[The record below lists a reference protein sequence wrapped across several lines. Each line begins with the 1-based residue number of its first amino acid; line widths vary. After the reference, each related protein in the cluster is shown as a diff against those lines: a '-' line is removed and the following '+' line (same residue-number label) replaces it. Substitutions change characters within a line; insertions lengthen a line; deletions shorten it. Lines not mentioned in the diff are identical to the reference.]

1 MGGTTTFI
9 SGSGGISTAIGS
21 GGGELIL
28 SGNGGCGSS
37 ITISTPDELLIGG
50 APTAD
55 GAGHWPS
62 EEDPARR
69 IDVIQ
74 KRGSKWVL
82 LSKKTGK
89 VIGTHPTK
97 EAAEAQERAVQ
108 ASKHSDS
115 EEPVRVRRFDS
126 GELAAPVRLPNGFLK
141 AEGRISRT
149 GIQEYSNP
157 GGGMHRELRL
167 PEEVFSPESMASFHL
182 VPVTNTHPS
191 GLLTAQDAKRYSVGS
206 VGENVRRDGD
216 FLAASMMITDADAIV
231 CAELGRSEL
240 SCGYGCELDAT
251 QHENLIAEWGPYDFI
266 QRNIRGNHV
275 ALVDEARAGAG
286 AAIRLDENDSV
297 MIASSTKTVTNQEK
311 TMPQSVKI
319 DGISMEVTD
328 ANAPAIQQAFD
339 RLLASSKKD
348 AAEEV
353 STIKKNLDSA
363 LAGRKTAAT
372 KLGKLLARIDAA
384 KAALKAVKHEVMTCP
399 SCSGSKET
407 EGEDGKMAKCDYCD
421 GAGKVSALGEF
432 GGETKGFDNEEDPD
446 EMDAEMPMS
455 DEGIEE
461 GMDAPTEL
469 EVEQATEEE
478 AKGAHKD
485 ARDRIAKIRKRR
497 SDAMKKFSAA
507 AVAKSRIDGIVRT
520 KLETEARKHLGD
532 DAKLDGLEAADIRRK
547 VVEKLKPGVKLDGM
561 TLEQV
566 SGAFAVLCDSAP
578 TPSDTVRGKMLT
590 PSVNAAPRADA
601 SASRDRMIKS
611 NQDAWKRA
619 AK

>member
-1 MGGTTTFI
+1 MNGAGGNWTLAHPDVTGSMTTTI
-9 SGSGGISTAIGS
+9 AVAS
-21 GGGELIL
+21 
-28 SGNGGCGSS
+28 
-37 ITISTPDELLIGG
+37 IGG
-50 APTAD
+50 APVSD
-55 GAGHWPS
+55 S
-62 EEDPARR
+62 VKMDLIR
-69 IDVIQ
+69 

-82 LSKKTGK
+82 LSEKTGK
-89 VIGTHPTK
+89 VIGSHPTRD
-97 EAAEAQERAVQ
+97 AAEAQA
-108 ASKHSDS
+108 AMHFDG
-115 EEPVRVRRFDS
+115 EEGLRVRRFDS
-126 GELAAPVRLPNGFLK
+126 GELAAPVRMSNGFLK

-182 VPVTNTHPS
+182 VPVTNTHPN
-191 GLLTAQDAKRYSVGS
+191 GLLTAQDAKRYSVGT
-206 VGENVRRDGD
+206 VGENIRQDGE
-216 FLAASMMITDADAIV
+216 FLAASLMITDADAIA

-240 SCGYGCELDAT
+240 SCGYGCELDGT
-251 QHENLIAEWGPYDFI
+251 QHEDLIAKWGPYDFI

-297 MIASSTKTVTNQEK
+297 MIASSTLTVTKQEP

-319 DGISMEVTD
+319 DGISIDVTD
-328 ANAPAIQQAFD
+328 ANAPAIQQALD
-339 RLLASSKKD
+339 RQIASSKKD
-348 AAEEV
+348 AAEELSAV
-353 STIKKNLDSA
+353 KKKLDEA

-372 KLGKLLARIDAA
+372 KLGKILARIDAA
-384 KAALKAVKHEVMTCP
+384 KKALKAFKHEVMTCP
-399 SCSGSKET
+399 GCAGSKET
-407 EGEDGKMAKCDYCD
+407 EGEDGKMGKCDTCD

-432 GGETKGFDNEEDPD
+432 GGETKGFDEESDPD
-446 EMDAEMPMS
+446 DMDGEMMVG
-455 DEGIEE
+455 DEGMEE

-478 AKGAHKD
+478 GKGAHKD
-485 ARDRIAKIRKRR
+485 ARDRLAKLRKRR
-497 SDAMKKFSAA
+497 VDSLKKYSAA

-532 DAKLDGLEAADIRRK
+532 DAKLDGMDAAEIRRK
-547 VVEKLKPGVKLDGM
+547 VVEKLRPGVKLDGM

-566 SGAFAVLCDSAP
+566 SGAFAVLCAIAP

-601 SASRDRMIKS
+601 SASRDRMIKN